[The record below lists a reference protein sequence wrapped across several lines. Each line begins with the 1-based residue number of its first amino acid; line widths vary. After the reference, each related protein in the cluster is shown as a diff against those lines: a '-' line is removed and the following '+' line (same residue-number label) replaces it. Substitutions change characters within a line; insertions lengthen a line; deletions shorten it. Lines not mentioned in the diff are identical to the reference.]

1 MSLMTCGLASD
12 GVVAAVIPFATI
24 PYLTVFATDL
34 IEEKFE
40 YVTKEVGFT
49 SEIPVVEFDIN
60 VIKIEEC
67 SWPAA

>member
-1 MSLMTCGLASD
+1 MGLVTCGLSD
-12 GVVAAVIPFATI
+12 EGVVAAIIPFATT

-34 IEEKFE
+34 IEEEFG
-40 YVTKEVGFT
+40 YVTKEVDFT

-67 SWPAA
+67 SWPAV